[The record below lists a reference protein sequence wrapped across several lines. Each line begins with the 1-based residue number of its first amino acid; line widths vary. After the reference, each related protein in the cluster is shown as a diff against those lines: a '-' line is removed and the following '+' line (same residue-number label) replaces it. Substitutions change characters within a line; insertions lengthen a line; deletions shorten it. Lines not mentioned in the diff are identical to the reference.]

1 MDGLGEEMSKRQFG
15 RLCEYG
21 SLPLELRT
29 AVIIMLKLK
38 SQARGEEGCSV
49 HFVFNYMKV

>member
-1 MDGLGEEMSKRQFG
+1 MDGLGEETSKRQFG

-38 SQARGEEGCSV
+38 WQARGEEGCSV